1 MERDVFQ
8 AADLLPSDHTSTIC
22 FFLHQIAQASTGS
35 STSLRTSSL
44 EAGARDPA
52 GTTVASPVATSETRR
67 HSLYLDINIA
77 VIAHL

>member
-1 MERDVFQ
+1 VERDAFQ
-8 AADLLPSDHTSTIC
+8 AADLLPSDHTSTFC
-22 FFLHQIAQASTGS
+22 FFLHQIAQA

-67 HSLYLDINIA
+67 HSLYLNINIA
-77 VIAHL
+77 VIAH